1 MNCQACKKSLKA
13 QYQSDEF
20 AFDAATFSF
29 FVFFSVLFCLFSLPF
44 SFLIRNRLLIIGFKT
59 S

>member
-29 FVFFSVLFCLFSLPF
+29 FCLFFCIILYFSLPF
-44 SFLIRNRLLIIGFKT
+44 SFLIRNRLLIIGFKI

>member
-29 FVFFSVLFCLFSLPF
+29 FVFFSALFCIFLFH
-44 SFLIRNRLLIIGFKT
+44 FLF
-59 S
+59 